1 MTIRNYGK
9 RFLSAL
15 LCLCMLFTMSGL
27 EAGAASYSITVSNLT
42 APETIT
48 AGDSFDIK
56 GTIRST
62 YTIKSAKIG
71 ICDSDGKWISGHY
84 TTKKPAKKIYG
95 LSKAND
101 KLHIDTLSK
110 GTYYLK
116 VYVTDSKNHKKTA
129 VKQEFKIKAASAFSI
144 KDLSVPE
151 KLTEG
156 DTFSVKGTVKSEYN
170 IKSIKIGVCDT
181 EGNWLS
187 GHYTTRKPAKK
198 TYSLANAGS
207 SMKFSTL
214 TPGKYCFTVQATD
227 SNKTTETILKN
238 EFTVVKKPSK
248 ITVSG
253 YTYPVSLKES
263 SSFTLKGTVKSVY
276 NIKKVRVGIWN
287 NDTGKWYSGMMAE
300 FKPNKTTFDIS
311 QADKEIRFSDLT
323 EGTYYYKV
331 YVTDTEGYSK
341 SVIKKKFNVSKIAS
355 KFTVSSN
362 ISYPSIMTRGSSFS
376 LVGTVNSAVELDS
389 VTIGICDSEGKRIS
403 GFNKTVKNIKEKKF
417 YIYTVDEYIPF
428 GKLEPGQYIYRIYAK
443 DLNGTG
449 KTVLNKKFTVMS
461 KFTMDTTTT
470 GSTLSQEMYDAINA
484 EDIFFAQ
491 EWGRGGCTVVAAG
504 MMARR
509 KAVMSGVSKSKWSL
523 LTEDS
528 LRADRSIWVY
538 GAGLFRDFSI
548 LDMNITQVN
557 FETKAT
563 TASKKKKLI
572 SMIEQHPE
580 GVAIYS
586 KYGGKAHAVLL
597 TDYTDGVFYVV
608 DPVYGKKV
616 TMAESTLYSKSATQ
630 TSRLAALHS
639 YWYIKH

>member
-1 MTIRNYGK
+1 
-9 RFLSAL
+9 
-15 LCLCMLFTMSGL
+15 MLFTMSGL
-27 EAGAASYSITVSNLT
+27 EARAASYSITVSNLT

-71 ICDSDGKWISGHY
+71 ICDKDGKWISGHY

-95 LSKAND
+95 LSNAND

-170 IKSIKIGVCDT
+170 ITSIKIGVCDT

-331 YVTDTEGYSK
+331 YVSDTEGYSK

-362 ISYPSIMTRGSSFS
+362 VSYPSIMTGGSSFS

-417 YIYTVDEYIPF
+417 YETYRLLSRIKGLFNNDIKEKKAIITASLKNKEGGYEYRFIAEPELYHVYMVGDETAENLSHKDLKIDFNAAMLLDLLDFDRKGQRYDHNDFLNLYYADSDEFTAKLMNYNHKLIAKFGRNRYDEYFEQHKQQII
-428 GKLEPGQYIYRIYAK
+428 EH
-443 DLNGTG
+443 
-449 KTVLNKKFTVMS
+449 
-461 KFTMDTTTT
+461 
-470 GSTLSQEMYDAINA
+470 
-484 EDIFFAQ
+484 
-491 EWGRGGCTVVAAG
+491 
-504 MMARR
+504 RR
-509 KAVMSGVSKSKWSL
+509 
-523 LTEDS
+523 
-528 LRADRSIWVY
+528 Y
-538 GAGLFRDFSI
+538 
-548 LDMNITQVN
+548 
-557 FETKAT
+557 
-563 TASKKKKLI
+563 KKL
-572 SMIEQHPE
+572 S
-580 GVAIYS
+580 
-586 KYGGKAHAVLL
+586 AVGE
-597 TDYTDGVFYVV
+597 DD
-608 DPVYGKKV
+608 
-616 TMAESTLYSKSATQ
+616 E
-630 TSRLAALHS
+630 
-639 YWYIKH
+639 